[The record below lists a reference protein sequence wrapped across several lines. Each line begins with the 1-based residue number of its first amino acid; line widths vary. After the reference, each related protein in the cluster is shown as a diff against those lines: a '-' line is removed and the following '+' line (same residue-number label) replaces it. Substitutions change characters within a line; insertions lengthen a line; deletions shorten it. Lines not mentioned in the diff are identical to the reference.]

1 MSNKDLLADEGVYS
15 VGRVFQKELKWIFR
29 DQPKADH
36 GIDAHVEVCNSGTPS
51 GQLVAVQIK
60 SGESFFTES
69 CEDGFVFRF
78 GDWHH
83 KYWLGHCLPVII
95 VLYNPVDDLIFW
107 QEINNKTVESTGKN
121 WKIIIPYKNL
131 LKYSSGI
138 DISQASIAT
147 TGGYETID
155 QFAYFRDLGFIHA
168 EKVIAPL
175 MNCIRNTRNEIL
187 VCAPYIDSDFLSVL
201 HILSYTAKVKLVT
214 RSGLQEHI
222 ESTIRYHDLKNENFS
237 IRRNPHIHERF
248 VVIDNKFSFVS
259 SMNFT
264 QAAFDRKIT
273 NMELIFPA
281 TDETTVNQYV
291 DNFKSIWVKSTA

>member
-1 MSNKDLLADEGVYS
+1 MSEKDLLADEGVYS

-36 GIDAHVEVCNSGTPS
+36 GIDAHVEVCNSGTPT

-60 SGESFFTES
+60 SGESFFKEHS
-69 CEDGFVFRF
+69 DHGFIFRF
-78 GDWHH
+78 ADWHH

-95 VLYNPVDDLIFW
+95 ALYNPLDDLIFW
-107 QEINNKTVESTGKN
+107 QEINHKTVESTGKN
-121 WKIIIPYKNL
+121 WKVTIPYENL
-131 LKYSSGI
+131 LKHSSGI

-155 QFAYFRDLGFIHA
+155 LFAYFRDLEVIHA

-175 MNCIRNTRNEIL
+175 INCIRNTKDEIL
-187 VCAPYIDSDFLSVL
+187 VCAPYIDADFLSVL
-201 HILSYTAKVKLVT
+201 NILSYTAKVKLVT

-222 ESTIRYHDLKNENFS
+222 ESAIRYHDSKSENFS
-237 IRRNPHIHERF
+237 IRRNSCIHDRY
-248 VVIDNKFSFVS
+248 VVIDNQFTFQS

-264 QAAFDRKIT
+264 QAFDRKST
-273 NMELIFPA
+273 HMEMIFPA
-281 TDETTVNQYV
+281 TDENTVNRYV
-291 DNFKSIWVKSTA
+291 GNFKSIWEKSTT